1 MGLNLSSSSY
11 LLIISNLVPA
21 IMIIYG
27 GWTISDILV
36 LYWAESGI
44 IGFFNI
50 FKIMLSRSFKTFSN
64 KEQIPDYIK
73 NDTVFLFIKIFFAAF
88 FTVHFGGF
96 MAGHAVF
103 LFGLVLR
110 GFNSSSPFS
119 NFWSY
124 IENVRFGILALF
136 ISHGYSFFSNYIIG
150 KERETT
156 SIEQLFAAPYPR
168 IVVMH
173 ITILAGAFL
182 MMALKTNVAFLIVFI
197 IIKIGVDLKAHL
209 KEREKFSNNSKS
221 FFANQSEKDISISG

>member
-1 MGLNLSSSSY
+1 
-11 LLIISNLVPA
+11 
-21 IMIIYG
+21 
-27 GWTISDILV
+27 
-36 LYWAESGI
+36 
-44 IGFFNI
+44 
-50 FKIMLSRSFKTFSN
+50 
-64 KEQIPDYIK
+64 
-73 NDTVFLFIKIFFAAF
+73 
-88 FTVHFGGF
+88 

-110 GFNSSSPFS
+110 GFNSTSFFS

-136 ISHGYSFFSNYIIG
+136 ISHGYSFFSNYIMG
-150 KERETT
+150 KEKETA

-209 KEREKFSNNSKS
+209 KEREKFSNPSKS
-221 FFANQSEKDISISG
+221 FLGNQSEKDISISG